1 METARRGQQRRDE
14 PLIAPQDG
22 NHGFPHC
29 VMSRSSSRC
38 KSAEEAVSALRR
50 GLITMSHSGTN
61 SWRRRRSISRKRLF
75 TRFRT
80 TAFPRA
86 RGRVKPKRG
95 PWLSGT
101 LRQNAVKYWPAI
113 RFPWVYALRKS
124 EVLRIRL
131 FFRKRSVEASV
142 SLVGAA
148 TLCAGRKTALPGV
161 PDGSLVAHR
170 EFMAAFGTTAR
181 QYGSPVLGAHTHPK
195 PMSLGPFTIIWLKCT
210 FWH

>member
-1 METARRGQQRRDE
+1 MESARRGQQRGHE
-14 PLIAPQDG
+14 PLVDAQASDH
-22 NHGFPHC
+22 NFPHWLA
-29 VMSRSSSRC
+29 SRSSSRRR
-38 KSAEEAVSALRR
+38 SSEEAVRALRR
-50 GLITMSHSGTN
+50 GLITISHSGTK
-61 SWRRRRSISRKRLF
+61 SLRRRRNISRKRLF
-75 TRFRT
+75 TRFLT

-131 FFRKRSVEASV
+131 FFRKRSGGASV
-142 SLVGAA
+142 SGVEAA
-148 TLCAGRKTALPGV
+148 TLCVGRKSALLGV
-161 PDGSLVAHR
+161 PDGSLVADR
-170 EFMAAFGTTAR
+170 EFMAALGAAAR
-181 QYGSPVLGAHTHPK
+181 QNGSPVFGAHAHPK
-195 PMSLGPFTIIWLKCT
+195 PMGLGPFTVVWLKCT